1 MNKVYLVINNWSS
14 ESSGNVDMQSIY
26 VFKDYNNAKVK
37 FNEIKEQ
44 INNYNLGYDEIQ
56 DEKDYYCESVNGEY
70 LYYHEL
76 VYIEEKEVVDYE

>member
-26 VFKDYNNAKVK
+26 AFKDYNNAKVK

-44 INNYNLGYDEIQ
+44 IKNYNLGYDEIQ

-76 VYIEEKEVVDYE
+76 VYIQEKEVLDYE